1 MGLATDS
8 TVTDV
13 RAQIATGRFRWRLV
27 IAFVL
32 VSGISAGILAIGSYL
47 LVSRARH
54 DTFLERALRDSHANY
69 SLVLSALESGDDESL
84 RSLVFR
90 LKRQSGAEIVA
101 VTPEQTTAS
110 DPDLGIEDVPNHLG
124 SVSEGDSDL
133 ASSEIS
139 TDGGDFLVVTSRA
152 TLDEIDLYFF
162 YSKASLNQSMN
173 DLAMIM
179 LRLWVTVVA
188 ASALVGNKL
197 ARRTLQPVARAGNA
211 ARLLAEGLLD
221 TRLPVERQDEF
232 GAWAISFN
240 EMADAL
246 QEKIS
251 ELTRARERER
261 QFTSDVAHELRTPL
275 TALVS
280 SASMLDGQLDQMGQ
294 EPRWTA
300 EKMIAEVRRLRGLV
314 EELMEISK
322 LHAGRESIRSEPLE
336 LGHLVRSVVST
347 RRWDG
352 LVTIEGDPVD
362 VVTDRRRLERIVA
375 NLISNAVRHGQKEV
389 RVRTASQ
396 NGTASI
402 QVSDKGPGIAPE
414 YVDNIFDRFY
424 KVDPARPGGS
434 GLGLSIAAEN
444 ARLLGGSIEVET
456 EPGHGARFIVTVPL
470 KPREAQR
477 DLPDLARVG
486 R

>member
-1 MGLATDS
+1 M
-8 TVTDV
+8 

-32 VSGISAGILAIGSYL
+32 VSGISAGILAVGSYL
-47 LVSRARH
+47 LVSKARH
-54 DTFLERALRDSHANY
+54 DTFLERSVRDTHANY
-69 SLVLSALESGDDESL
+69 SLVRTALDSAEDESL
-84 RSLVFR
+84 RSLIFR

-101 VTPEQTTAS
+101 VTPQQTVAS
-110 DPDLGIEDVPNHLG
+110 DLGLGVEEVPPDLRRVSDSG
-124 SVSEGDSDL
+124 SELDLVYGD
-133 ASSEIS
+133 IS
-139 TDGGDFLVVTSRA
+139 AGGDFLVVTSQGA
-152 TLDEIDLYFF
+152 LEEMDLYFF
-162 YSKASLNQSMN
+162 YAKASLNQQMN
-173 DLAMIM
+173 DLAIIM
-179 LRLWVTVVA
+179 LRLWIVVVA
-188 ASALVGNKL
+188 ASALVGHKL
-197 ARRTLQPVARAGNA
+197 ARRTLHPVARAGDA
-211 ARLLAEGLLD
+211 ARRLAEGLLD
-221 TRLPVERQDEF
+221 TRLPVEREDEF

-280 SASMLDGQLDQMGQ
+280 SASLLDGQLDQMGV
-294 EPRWTA
+294 EARWAA
-300 EKMIAEVRRLRGLV
+300 ERMIAEVRRLRGLV

-352 LVTIEGDPVD
+352 LVTIEGAPVD

-389 RVRTASQ
+389 RVRTGSQ
-396 NGTASI
+396 NGIPSI

-414 YVDNIFDRFY
+414 FVDNIFDRFY

-470 KPREAQR
+470 EPREAQR
-477 DLPDLARVG
+477 DLPDLASIG

>member
-1 MGLATDS
+1 M
-8 TVTDV
+8 

-27 IAFVL
+27 ITFVL
-32 VSGISAGILAIGSYL
+32 VSGISAGILAVGSYL
-47 LVSRARH
+47 LVSKARN
-54 DTFLERALRDSHANY
+54 DTFLERSLRDSQVNY
-69 SLVLSALESGDDESL
+69 SIVESELESPDDADL

-101 VTPEQTTAS
+101 VTPETTVAS
-110 DPDLGIEDVPNHLG
+110 DPNVGLDDVPDDLGPGRET
-124 SVSEGDSDL
+124 ESDL
-133 ASSEIS
+133 DLVYGEAS
-139 TDGGDFLVVTSRA
+139 TDDGVFLVVTSLA
-152 TLDEIDLYFF
+152 AFEEIDLYFF
-162 YSKASLNQSMN
+162 YPRASLNQSMN
-173 DLAMIM
+173 DLAGIMI
-179 LRLWVTVVA
+179 RLWAIVVA

-211 ARLLAEGLLD
+211 ARRLAEGLLD
-221 TRLPVERQDEF
+221 TRLPVETRDEF
-232 GAWAISFN
+232 GAWAHSFN

-280 SASMLDGQLDQMGQ
+280 SASMLDSRLDEMGD
-294 EPRWTA
+294 EGRWAA
-300 EKMIAEVRRLRGLV
+300 EKVIAEVRRLRGLV

-322 LHAGRESIRSEPLE
+322 LHSGRESIRTEPVE

-347 RRWDG
+347 RKWDP
-352 LVTIEGDPVD
+352 LVTVEGDPVD

-375 NLISNAVRHGQKEV
+375 NLISNAVRHGQTEV
-389 RVRTASQ
+389 RTRTGSH
-396 NGTASI
+396 NGTAFI

-414 YVDNIFDRFY
+414 FVDNIFDRFY

-444 ARLLGGSIEVET
+444 ARLLGGRIDVET
-456 EPGHGARFIVTVPL
+456 EPGRGASFIVVVPI
-470 KPREAQR
+470 KPRALPR
-477 DLPDLARVG
+477 DHDLATTG